1 MERMP
6 LRRQAALVVLTPLA
20 VAIAVALSADSTSSS
35 AGASPA
41 TGSTLD
47 LTRLPLGDRKY
58 LTHAKKGYVFTCSTQ
73 FQGGGAFQDGPW
85 IDNEPRTWDRTA
97 KVAILGSVRW
107 NSRFSTRLRSRKRR
121 LAGNGLPPHPTGVF
135 PVNPADPAY
144 AYDRNPNS
152 IRSYTLLASLP
163 RNPKMSRKRTC
174 VGGTIGVMKSGVP
187 LYSAF
192 DAGGRDAVA
201 HEVQDSCDGHP
212 QMSGQYHYHSLS
224 RCVDDKGSKRTHSKL
239 VGWALDGFG
248 IYGMRGPGGAQM
260 STANLD
266 SCHGHTHRIT
276 WNGKRRRMYHY
287 HATLDFPYM
296 VSCYRGTPITS
307 ATGLGIGGGGGQP
320 PGGLPPGGPPPR
332 P

>member
-1 MERMP
+1 M
-6 LRRQAALVVLTPLA
+6 RRQVAPLALLLVALA
-20 VAIAVALSADSTSSS
+20 VAGLAQ
-35 AGASPA
+35 AS
-41 TGSTLD
+41 GVNVK
-47 LTRLPLGDRKY
+47 RLPLGDKKY
-58 LTHAKKGYVFTCSTQ
+58 LTHAKKGYVFSCSTQ
-73 FQGGGAFQDGPW
+73 FQGGGAFRDGPW
-85 IDNEPRTWDRTA
+85 IDNETSTWDRTA

-107 NSRFSTRLRSRKRR
+107 NSRFSARLGSHKRR
-121 LAGNGLPPHPTGVF
+121 LAGNGLPSHTTGVF
-135 PVNPADPAY
+135 PVNAADPAY

-152 IRSYTLLASLP
+152 IRSYTLVASLP
-163 RNPKMSRKRTC
+163 RNPHVARKRTC

-212 QMSGQYHYHSLS
+212 QITGQYHYHSLS
-224 RCVDDKGSKRTHSKL
+224 RCLNDKGSKRTHSKL

-248 IYGMRGPGGAQM
+248 IYGLRGPGGAQM
-260 STANLD
+260 STAKLD
-266 SCHGHTHRIT
+266 SCHGHIHRIT

-287 HATLDFPYM
+287 HASLDFPYM

-307 ATGLGIGGGGGQP
+307 ATGLGIGGGGGQGP
-320 PGGLPPGGPPPR
+320 PQGGPPPL